1 MELEVP
7 NSFTSRTPQNLPDKL
22 LIINQFCFIITIF
35 YMLFHCGI
43 NPIIL
48 ETLPSSCHS
57 LLIFETVLPRNV
69 LCFSCKVNL
78 LHSLFPTQFHP
89 LPYLFFVIGEIHK
102 GKPRNE
108 GKERR
113 EERGM
118 KEGRGEADG
127 EEGTEGKKACGRGRK
142 GAREQRRGKREQ
154 REKEEEKRME
164 GEGESTKFGG
174 EGRRMTTLNFCMSS
188 LYYVQNRDQL
198 PYHSVCDNRL
208 C

>member
-1 MELEVP
+1 MDLKQKATSDQSPLGNGRPSSIANEVRKIHQYTPSYTHRVSVTQPSCCQLQKTAGVLVELEVP

-108 GKERR
+108 GKE
-113 EERGM
+113 
-118 KEGRGEADG
+118 
-127 EEGTEGKKACGRGRK
+127 
-142 GAREQRRGKREQ
+142 
-154 REKEEEKRME
+154 
-164 GEGESTKFGG
+164 S
-174 EGRRMTTLNFCMSS
+174 
-188 LYYVQNRDQL
+188 
-198 PYHSVCDNRL
+198 
-208 C
+208 

>member
-118 KEGRGEADG
+118 KEGRG
-127 EEGTEGKKACGRGRK
+127 KQMGRK
-142 GAREQRRGKREQ
+142 GRKERRPVEEGERGRENKEEGKVSKEKRRRRRGWKGRESP
-154 REKEEEKRME
+154 RNLVGKEE
-164 GEGESTKFGG
+164 
-174 EGRRMTTLNFCMSS
+174 
-188 LYYVQNRDQL
+188 
-198 PYHSVCDNRL
+198 
-208 C
+208 